1 MPITD
6 TARQMHFSMP
16 LNTPPAFAPPYTSKI
31 LRYQFDGEIKTWQ
44 IIHQIPAI
52 PTDSKAKRNSIL
64 GDKDSFP
71 VSWRFKKNGGNL
83 VDNLPGFNFP
93 VKLVP

>member
-1 MPITD
+1 
-6 TARQMHFSMP
+6 MHFSMP

-71 VSWRFKKNGGNL
+71 VSWRFKKNKDRKMEIIRRAGKIWLNDSVIVTHNG
-83 VDNLPGFNFP
+83 
-93 VKLVP
+93 